1 MQQPDS
7 LHEFQSQVSLFK
19 PVFEAEETSEV
30 YLILLNAI
38 RIISHTWLLQSWDP
52 SHPNGKRNRPMD
64 CLKNAS
70 SLKLC
75 RGILRIYS
83 HYNQEW
89 LEDLKMHEELI
100 TANYRLSCLKCSNF
114 LSESFRNGQS
124 FPVRLASI
132 SWHNSC

>member
-19 PVFEAEETSEV
+19 PVFEAEETSS
-30 YLILLNAI
+30 ILNVI

-52 SHPNGKRNRPMD
+52 SHPNGKWNRPMD

-83 HYNQEW
+83 HYIQEW
-89 LEDLKMHEELI
+89 LED
-100 TANYRLSCLKCSNF
+100 A
-114 LSESFRNGQS
+114 
-124 FPVRLASI
+124 
-132 SWHNSC
+132 